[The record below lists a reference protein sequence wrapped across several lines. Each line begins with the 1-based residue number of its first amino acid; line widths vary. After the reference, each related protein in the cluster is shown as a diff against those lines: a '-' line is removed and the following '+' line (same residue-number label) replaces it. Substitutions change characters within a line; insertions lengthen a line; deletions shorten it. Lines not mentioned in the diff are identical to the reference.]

1 MKRKF
6 IMKDVY
12 LRLRQR
18 LDEMPNGYPET
29 ESGVELKILKKIFS
43 PEDAE
48 MFLKLKLFPETVE
61 TIAERLGK
69 SIEEMESILYAMA
82 KKGQIGTL
90 KTGGIQVFM
99 QVPFIVGIYEFQMYR
114 IDKELSELLEEYFP
128 TLIGTLGSYK
138 PELARVVPVNENI
151 EAKSEIRPF
160 EDVRKLLE
168 GAKSFQVYDC
178 LCKKEQALLGNPCSY
193 PSEVC
198 LSFSR
203 EENAYEKFSL
213 GGRIITK
220 EETLAILSDAEEQ
233 GLVHNVFFNTEG
245 GQFGICNCCPCCCG
259 LFRGIKEFGAH
270 NLLARSNF
278 VARIDVDTCS
288 ACGVCAD
295 ERCPVDAISE
305 EGGTYKVIS
314 DKCIGCGVCAVACPT
329 ESISLAE
336 RPKSEKA
343 EPVKDIVEWF
353 LGRAKN
359 RGIDMKWD

>member
-1 MKRKF
+1 
-6 IMKDVY
+6 MKDVY
-12 LRLRQR
+12 LRLRER
-18 LDEMPNGYPET
+18 LDEMPNGYPKT

-61 TIAERLGK
+61 IIAERIGRP
-69 SIEEMESILYAMA
+69 IEEMRDILYAMA
-82 KKGQIGTL
+82 KKGQIGSF

-160 EDVRKLLE
+160 EDVRKLLD
-168 GAKSFQVYDC
+168 GAKSFQVYEC
-178 LCKKEQALLGNPCSY
+178 LCKKEQELLGNPCSY

-203 EENAYEKFSL
+203 EENAYENFSL

-220 EETLAILSDAEEQ
+220 EEALEVLSYAEEQ
-233 GLVHNVFFNTEG
+233 GLVHNVFFNTES

-259 LFRGIKEFGAH
+259 LFRGIKEFGAN

-278 VARIDVDTCS
+278 VAKIDVETCS
-288 ACGVCAD
+288 ACGVCSE

-305 EGGTYKVIS
+305 EDGTFKVIS
-314 DKCIGCGVCAVACPT
+314 EKCIGCGICTTTCPT
-329 ESISLAE
+329 ESITLVE
-336 RPKSEKA
+336 RPKSERE
-343 EPVKDIVEWF
+343 EPVKSIGEWF
-353 LGRAKN
+353 VERAKN
-359 RGIDMKWD
+359 RGIDLKWD